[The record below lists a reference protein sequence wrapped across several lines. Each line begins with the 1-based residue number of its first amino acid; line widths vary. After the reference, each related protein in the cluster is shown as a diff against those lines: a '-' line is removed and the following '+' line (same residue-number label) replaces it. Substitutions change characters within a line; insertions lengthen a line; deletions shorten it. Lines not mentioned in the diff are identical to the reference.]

1 MQKNKKYDIIYIESE
16 RNHFKL
22 TFLPFLNMSKICIY
36 NEEEPPSIVAVRCK
50 TRPTFGK
57 AKVPPK
63 SLKAGKN
70 VRLTNL
76 TVTPNG
82 RANDQN

>member
-1 MQKNKKYDIIYIESE
+1 MGN
-16 RNHFKL
+16 
-22 TFLPFLNMSKICIY
+22 T
-36 NEEEPPSIVAVRCK
+36 PSTAAARCK

-76 TVTPNG
+76 RVTGNG
-82 RANDQN
+82 RANDQNYQYKQARLRMCG

>member
-1 MQKNKKYDIIYIESE
+1 MREKSLQT
-16 RNHFKL
+16 H
-22 TFLPFLNMSKICIY
+22 FLPFLNMPKVCIY

-70 VRLTNL
+70 VRLVNL
-76 TVTPNG
+76 TAGIVTVPKHNVMKK
-82 RANDQN
+82 